1 MKNGAA
7 VGITPYA
14 AALRDY
20 LAGAGEAALQR
31 AYELGRRGMQEGLG
45 VFDVLAM
52 HQEALET
59 ILRET
64 PAEGAGKVAIDA
76 GVFLAESLSPFE
88 MTHRGFREAV
98 TALRHLNQALEE
110 SARRIAHALHDEAGQ
125 LLVSA
130 HLALQ
135 ALARDLPPAA
145 RARLAEVRRPLEE
158 IEKQLRRLSHEL
170 RPTVLD
176 DLGLVPA
183 LEYLAQGVSERGGP
197 EIRVEGG
204 GGPRLPEAIETALYR
219 VVQEALSNVVRHAAA
234 RRVRVILETGPQA
247 IGCRIADDGKGF
259 DVPAVLSRKGRV
271 GLGLIGMRER
281 INALGGTFAI
291 DCVPGQGT
299 EINIAI
305 PLEGNHADSGTSCG

>member
-1 MKNGAA
+1 MKEGTA

-20 LAGAGEAALQR
+20 LAGAGEAALHR

-45 VFDVLAM
+45 VFDVLAL

-59 ILRET
+59 ILKET
-64 PAEGAGKVAIDA
+64 PAERTGKTAIDA

-98 TALRHLNQALEE
+98 AALRHLNQALEE

-135 ALARDLPPAA
+135 MLSGELPPAA
-145 RARLAEVRRPLEE
+145 RGRLAEVRRPLEE
-158 IEKQLRRLSHEL
+158 IEKHLRRLSHEL
-170 RPTVLD
+170 RPTLLD
-176 DLGLVPA
+176 DLGLLPA
-183 LEYLAQGVSERGGP
+183 LQYLGQGVTERGGP
-197 EIRVEGG
+197 EVRVEGG
-204 GGPRLPEAIETALYR
+204 GEARLPEAIETALYR

-234 RRVRVILETGPQA
+234 RRVRVILETGPRA
-247 IGCRIADDGKGF
+247 IACRISDDGQGF
-259 DVPAVLSRKGRV
+259 DVEAVLSRKGRG
-271 GLGLIGMRER
+271 GLGVIGMRER
-281 INALGGTFAI
+281 INALDGTFAL
-291 DCVPGQGT
+291 DSAPGKGT
-299 EINIAI
+299 EITITI
-305 PLEGNHADSGTSCG
+305 PLEGHHADSGSAGG